1 MAKIT
6 TAIPAQSFEVVRDRI
21 AEILIDELDNQVAKF
36 YKEELNAKVHIERF
50 IPFDDSELP
59 VVNVGLARGD
69 FDNQTTIDSDGTYRY
84 NIDCYHSAKS
94 TKDVRGDTLANK
106 RLQTLVGAC
115 RAILESS
122 QYIRLNFPPPFIMN
136 RQFENIAIAE
146 PAEKKDTISVVMAR
160 LTFTVRVPENV
171 DVTSAN
177 LIAGFDTQVKL
188 ALTEKGY
195 IYSGDNIPVPPVTDG
210 SVTVN
215 DDFFDSVAPGDII
228 NVPVENTY
236 GDLLGSL
243 IGGKWIIAN
252 TRYIDSD
259 GLEKFR
265 PAGETIFCSPI
276 DISALTCAQLNADL
290 TQPQRQLIHTVNP
303 LKTGATVSATPND
316 DGANQKGRLV
326 DFLTLDCNH
335 PFSGDT
341 IRMVDSL
348 GGQSFDGT
356 GAAIPWY
363 MLDLST
369 GIAYQF
375 NANFTSFGTIKW
387 IEANA
392 AATAHDNGTFSDF
405 ALPNIN
411 EAMAI
416 LNHGAPSSLLNYVPL
431 NKPFNF
437 EYWTSTENHFN
448 TLFAWAIQTRQ
459 VGLVPGVQ
467 KIGTKPTIYVRNH
480 F

>member
-6 TAIPAQSFEVVRDRI
+6 TAIPAQAFEVVRDRI
-21 AEILIDELDNQVAKF
+21 AEILIDELENQVAKF

-59 VVNVGLARGD
+59 IVNVGLARGD

-94 TKDVRGDTLANK
+94 TKDVQGDTLANI

-146 PAEKKDTISVVMAR
+146 PPDKKDTISVVMAR

-215 DDFFDSVAPGDII
+215 GDAFGSVAPGDTI

-252 TRYIDSD
+252 TRFIDSD
-259 GLEKFR
+259 GSEKFR
-265 PAGETIFCSPI
+265 PAGETIVCIPFITTI
-276 DISALTCAQLNADL
+276 DIEFGDL
-290 TQPQRQLIHTVNP
+290 GDSDIERII
-303 LKTGATVSATPND
+303 
-316 DGANQKGRLV
+316 GANQASNFTTNVLTNV
-326 DFLTLDCNH
+326 ATVVYEINTVPTTLPFTLDI
-335 PFSGDT
+335 GDT
-341 IRMVDSL
+341 FKTTITR
-348 GGQSFDGT
+348 T
-356 GAAIPWY
+356 TAIV
-363 MLDLST
+363 LSRVVL
-369 GIAYQF
+369 
-375 NANFTSFGTIKW
+375 S
-387 IEANA
+387 
-392 AATAHDNGTFSDF
+392 
-405 ALPNIN
+405 
-411 EAMAI
+411 
-416 LNHGAPSSLLNYVPL
+416 
-431 NKPFNF
+431 
-437 EYWTSTENHFN
+437 
-448 TLFAWAIQTRQ
+448 
-459 VGLVPGVQ
+459 
-467 KIGTKPTIYVRNH
+467 
-480 F
+480 